1 MINRVTPQQ
10 VDDLLPQ
17 TQCTQCGYNGCMPY
31 AEAISTG
38 LADINRCPPGGTETI
53 SSLATLLGVEAK
65 PLDAECGT
73 HIPRHIADIH
83 PEHCIGCT
91 LCIKA
96 CPVDAIVGANKKR
109 HAVIA
114 SLCTGCELCI
124 APCPVDCIDMVLLPG
139 FSEWGKSQA
148 DQARVRLHK
157 REVRLVRQ
165 REETDAR
172 LESKALKKL
181 SNLEAKTEDSEID
194 KKRAI
199 IEAALKRARARRSS
213 E

>member
-1 MINRVTPQQ
+1 MTNRVSPQAI
-10 VDDLLPQ
+10 DDLLPQ

-31 AEAISTG
+31 AEAISAG
-38 LADINRCPPGGTETI
+38 VADINRCPPGGTETI
-53 SSLATLLGVEAK
+53 SSLAALLGLEAK

-73 HIPRHIADIH
+73 HIPRHIADIQ

-96 CPVDAIVGANKKR
+96 CPVDAIIGANKKR

-124 APCPVDCIDMVLLPG
+124 PPCPVDCIDMTFVPA
-139 FSEWGKSQA
+139 FSHWGKAEA
-148 DQARVRLHK
+148 DSARNRLHQ
-157 REVRLVRQ
+157 RNERLVRQ
-165 REETDAR
+165 KEENEAR
-172 LESKALKKL
+172 LESKALNKL
-181 SNLEAKTEDSEID
+181 NNLEAQTQGSDLD

-199 IEAALKRARARRSS
+199 IEAALQRARARRNSQ
-213 E
+213 